1 MSNKSFLVDVFR
13 FPYEEW
19 SYRDKTIE
27 EMQESGPF
35 FEMIKDHLIDTVTN
49 HEEAAYYALK
59 NSHNNQ
65 FQQHIDSMLNESSE
79 YTSLRHLMP
88 KNDPSALVSY
98 QNRCTEEDKVFADRA
113 IKEYGTKLASGQILY
128 HGGYWKDST
137 CLEIT
142 TTRPFSTSFCP
153 QIAVRNAE
161 WNGKAY
167 NNGAIHLFILKVL
180 KPKSLAYIF
189 SRRGEK
195 GCEKEVVFESGTK
208 IVLIRAA
215 YFHKIKVSAY
225 DYLLG
230 KVVSKD
236 VPATILYALII

>member
-1 MSNKSFLVDVFR
+1 MFR
-13 FPYEEW
+13 VPYEEW

-27 EMQESGPF
+27 EMRETRQFSG
-35 FEMIKDHLIDTVTN
+35 MIKDYLIDTVTN

-59 NSHNNQ
+59 YSHNNQ
-65 FQQHIDSMLNESSE
+65 FQQHIDAMLNESPE
-79 YTSLRHLMP
+79 YASLRHLMP

-113 IKEYGTKLASGQILY
+113 IKKYGTTLASGQILY

-142 TTRPFSTSFCP
+142 TKRPFSTSFCP

-161 WNGKAY
+161 WDGKAY

-189 SRRGEK
+189 SRDGEK
-195 GCEKEVVFESGTK
+195 GYEKEVVFESGTK

-215 YFHKIKVSAY
+215 YFRKIKVFASE
-225 DYLLG
+225 YLFG
-230 KVVSKD
+230 NVVSKD
-236 VPATILYALII
+236 VPATVFYALII